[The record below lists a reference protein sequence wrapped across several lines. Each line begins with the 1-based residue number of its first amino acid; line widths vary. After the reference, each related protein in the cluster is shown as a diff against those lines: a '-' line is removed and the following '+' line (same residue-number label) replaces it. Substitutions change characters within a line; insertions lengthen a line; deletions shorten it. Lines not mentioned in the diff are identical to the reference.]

1 MRIKKHLPIILLISR
16 CFEIQVRLL
25 ALFLAPCS
33 VACED
38 NSTFSFSRRKARDK
52 SGVSFVLFLAPY
64 SVASED
70 NSTFSISHFVTLVTN
85 LVSHLPS
92 FLLPIQSQ
100 ARTARPTSFL
110 FAKLIKTRVLLVL
123 FEDNSTFSF
132 SRRYACDK
140 LCLIYQFC
148 HVW

>member
-1 MRIKKHLPIILLISR
+1 MPSSRIIRHSVSR
-16 CFEIQVRLL
+16 VATL
-25 ALFLAPCS
+25 ATNCVSFILFLAPCS
-33 VACED
+33 VASED
-38 NSTFSFSRRKARDK
+38 SATNKFSLRKAFRQ
-52 SGVSFVLFLAPY
+52 SLLALFLAPY

-70 NSTFSISHFVTLVTN
+70 NSTFSISRFVTLATN
-85 LVSHLPS
+85 RVSHLSS
-92 FLLPIQSQ
+92 FLLPVRSQ

-110 FAKLIKTRVLLVL
+110 FAKLIKTRVLLAL